1 MSTVKFGT
9 SNLPQIDDENNEG
22 ILRRINDELTIDNII
37 KLLETQGIGSKQLVL
52 NLLKNAD
59 ETQLTQL
66 YQSVL
71 FKINEKRRRT

>member
-1 MSTVKFGT
+1 MILQELIVTLDGRMRMMS
-9 SNLPQIDDENNEG
+9 NM
-22 ILRRINDELTIDNII
+22 ELTIDNII

-66 YQSVL
+66 YQSAL
-71 FKINEKRRRT
+71 LKLDEKRRR